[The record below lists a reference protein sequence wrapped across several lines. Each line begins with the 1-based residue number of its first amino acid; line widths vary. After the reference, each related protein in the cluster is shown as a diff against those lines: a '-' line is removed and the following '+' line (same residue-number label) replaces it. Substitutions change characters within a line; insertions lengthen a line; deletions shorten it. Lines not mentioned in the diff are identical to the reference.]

1 MELDLLMLKFL
12 GKSQRGES
20 RESQEGE
27 GLQAA
32 PASKR
37 PSSLGRDP
45 VVPAQ
50 KQSSHGQNKDL
61 EADASVNGDLA
72 YD

>member
-1 MELDLLMLKFL
+1 MGRAGRARK
-12 GKSQRGES
+12 GRGC
-20 RESQEGE
+20 RPNPPPRGP
-27 GLQAA
+27 AA
-32 PASKR
+32 S
-37 PSSLGRDP
+37 GRDP